1 MRQPASI
8 FNDVIGP
15 VMIGPSSSHTAASV
29 RIGRLL
35 RQMAKGNPK
44 KVIFEFEPKGSLAT
58 TYHGQGSDFGL
69 VGGLLGYETY
79 DTGIVS
85 SLSEAKKE
93 GIEIEFNVVEYESH
107 HPNTYKTTLIDAEG
121 NETHAAF
128 ISTGGGMIELI
139 EIEGI
144 RISATG
150 GFYETILMFN
160 NISEE
165 NAESYKKQ
173 IIERLKEYD
182 FVTVHGGNSGFIINI
197 KSQCSLN
204 DDFLNELKKYVPV
217 KRIIALSPVLPVRS
231 QKKYDILFN
240 SAEDIERIAE
250 EQNLKLWE
258 IALLYESAIGGIS
271 KEETFDKM
279 KKIVNIINSSIENGK
294 KGTSYKD
301 RILGHQSCFLD
312 KENLKLIPGDVF
324 NSIIKHVTLLME
336 IKSSMG
342 VIVAAPT
349 AGSCGAVPGS
359 IIGTAKE
366 LGLDDDEIT
375 KSMLSA
381 GIIGVLIAEKSTFAA
396 EVCGCQAECGSGS
409 GMAAAG
415 LVQLMGGSAK
425 QCIDAASMALQNVF
439 GLVCDPVADRVEV
452 PCLGK
457 NVMAGTN
464 AMAAANMILA
474 GFDKVIPLD
483 ETIESLYKVGTMLP
497 SELRCTGKGGLSITK
512 TSQAIHENLNKI
524 INY

>member
-29 RIGRLL
+29 RIGRML
-35 RQMAKGNPK
+35 RQMANKNPR
-44 KVIFEFEPKGSLAT
+44 KVIFEFEPNGSLAT

-79 DTGIVS
+79 DTRIVD
-85 SLSEAKKE
+85 SLKEAKALGMEVK
-93 GIEIEFNVVEYESH
+93 FNVAEYEAD
-107 HPNTYKTTLIDAEG
+107 HPNTYKTTLIDACG
-121 NETHAAF
+121 NEINATF

-139 EIEGI
+139 EIEGVK
-144 RISATG
+144 ISATG
-150 GFYETILMFN
+150 GFYETIIVLEDTSEKNAHEFEKC
-160 NISEE
+160 ISE
-165 NAESYKKQ
+165 K
-173 IIERLKEYD
+173 LKEYD
-182 FVTVHGGNSGFIINI
+182 FINLHEGACRFVINI
-197 KSQCSLN
+197 KTQEKINEEFIN
-204 DDFLNELKKYVPV
+204 DFKNSSFVKK
-217 KRIIALSPVLPVRS
+217 IFELSPVLPVKS

-240 SAEDIERIAE
+240 NAKDIEKIAE
-250 EQNLKLWE
+250 EKNLSLWE
-258 IALLYESAIGGIS
+258 IAVAYESAIGGIS
-271 KEETFDKM
+271 KQEAYDKM
-279 KKIVNIINSSIENGK
+279 KEIVNIISNSIEKGK
-294 KGTSYKD
+294 KGTYYDD
-301 RILGHQSCFLD
+301 RILGHQSGYLE
-312 KENLKLIPGDVF
+312 KEGLKLIPGDVF

-366 LGLDDDEIT
+366 LGLDDHEIT
-375 KSMLSA
+375 KAMLSA
-381 GIIGVLIAEKSTFAA
+381 GIIGVLIADKSTFAA

-464 AMAAANMILA
+464 AMAAANMVLA

-497 SELRCTGKGGLSITK
+497 PELRCTGNGGLSITK
-512 TSQAIHENLNKI
+512 TSKSIHEKLMKNN
-524 INY
+524 N

>member
-29 RIGRLL
+29 RIGRML
-35 RQMAKGNPK
+35 RQMANGNPK
-44 KVIFEFEPKGSLAT
+44 KVIFEFEPNGSLAT

-79 DTGIVS
+79 DTRIVD
-85 SLSEAKKE
+85 SLKEAKNL
-93 GIEIEFNVVEYESH
+93 GIEVEFNVVNYEAS
-107 HPNTYKTTLIDAEG
+107 HPNTYKTTIFDIDG
-121 NETHAAF
+121 NKTHATF
-128 ISTGGGMIELI
+128 ISTGGGMIELT
-139 EIEGI
+139 EIEDVK
-144 RISATG
+144 ISITG
-150 GFYETILMFN
+150 GFYETIVILKN
-160 NISEE
+160 VEREDASEI
-165 NAESYKKQ
+165 KKQ
-173 IIERLKEYD
+173 IQEKLKEYD
-182 FVTVHGGNSGFIINI
+182 FISINEENHVFIIDI
-197 KSQCSLN
+197 KNQNSLD
-204 DDFLNELKKYVPV
+204 DDFINEV
-217 KRIIALSPVLPVRS
+217 KRYDAVSNIISLSPVLPIKS
-231 QKKYDILFN
+231 QKNYDILFRN
-240 SAEDIERIAE
+240 AADIEKIADE
-250 EQNLKLWE
+250 HNMSLWE
-258 IALLYESAIGGIS
+258 VAVAYESAIGGIS
-271 KEETFDKM
+271 KHEVYNKM
-279 KKIVNIINSSIENGK
+279 KEIVNIINNSIEKGK
-294 KGTSYKD
+294 KGTSYDD
-301 RILGHQSCFLD
+301 RILGHQSSNLE
-312 KENLKLIPGDVF
+312 KEGLKLIPGDVF

-366 LGLDDDEIT
+366 LGLDYDEIT
-375 KSMLSA
+375 KAMLTA

-464 AMAAANMILA
+464 AMAAANMVLA

-497 SELRCTGKGGLSITK
+497 PELRCTGNGGLSITK
-512 TSQAIHENLNKI
+512 TSKSIHEKLLRNN
-524 INY
+524 N